1 MAFRI
6 TDSHIQFLE
15 IFFDMQRK
23 RKYPLI
29 DILNAIFLVVD
40 SGMKWRQ
47 VTFIGI
53 PHEIV
58 YYYFRKWTRDG
69 TFEEFLTALTI
80 LEREQNGRDGYPS
93 ACIIDSQS
101 VKSDAFVGEAVGY
114 DGGKK
119 TKGRKRTI
127 ITDTDG
133 NLLACG
139 VDAANK
145 HDSRLGVQLL
155 AILLTR
161 YPTLEHCWADS
172 AYGGHFK
179 EVAQE
184 DYELYVETVRGL
196 KGAGFEVQP
205 RRWKVEQSIGILSKF
220 RRLSKDYEHTV
231 ASAVSMLNIGWILVL
246 LPRLL

>member
-1 MAFRI
+1 MAFRL
-6 TDSHIQFLE
+6 TDSHTQFLD

-47 VTFIGI
+47 VSAVGI
-53 PHEIV
+53 PYDVV
-58 YYYFRKWTRDG
+58 YYYFKKWRDNG
-69 TFEEFLTALTI
+69 LWEEFLVALVT
-80 LEREQNGRDGYPS
+80 LEREQTDRDGDPT

-101 VKSDAFVGEAVGY
+101 VKCDAFIREATGY

-119 TKGRKRTI
+119 IKGRKRTI

-133 NLLACG
+133 NLLACS

-145 HDSRLGVQLL
+145 HDSKLGVKLL
-155 AILLTR
+155 VILISK
-161 YPTLEHCWADS
+161 YPTLVQCWADS
-172 AYGGHFK
+172 AYGGHFRK
-179 EVAQE
+179 VAQN
-184 DYELYVETVRGL
+184 DYDLHVEIVKGL
-196 KGAGFEVQP
+196 KEQGFHVQP
-205 RRWKVEQSIGILSKF
+205 RRWKVEQTFAILGKF
-220 RRLSKDYEHTV
+220 RRLAKDYEHTV
-231 ASAVSMLNIGWILVL
+231 ASAASVLNIAWILVL